1 MPPKAD
7 PRDWDRLFRP
17 NAPRR
22 GGPLRALANL
32 LFVGAGVGIFVGGTF
47 FALRYGLERTR
58 DNNIATAQAV
68 ETNNAMVNG
77 TRTAAA
83 AIRAATGTAVAIR
96 ASTVVTATTATQS
109 ATTTTPTTVVAIIG
123 RSKVLKGGNLR
134 KSTVVSPAT
143 VIGQVC
149 PGDSVEVL
157 EQTTVGGARWYRLR
171 VTQIV
176 DVCTPTTPPQRVPAN
191 SLGWISS
198 SLLAPLTKP

>member
-17 NAPRR
+17 HAPRR

-47 FALRYGLERTR
+47 FALRYGLDRTR

-68 ETNNAMVNG
+68 ETNNALVSG

-83 AIRAATGTAVAIR
+83 VRGAATGTAMVIR
-96 ASTVVTATTATQS
+96 ASTVVTATTPTQS
-109 ATTTTPTTVVAIIG
+109 ATTTTPTAAVAIIG
-123 RSKVLKGGNLR
+123 RSKVLNGGNLR

-149 PGDSVEVL
+149 PGDSVDVL
-157 EQTTVGGARWYRLR
+157 EQTTVGGARWYRLH

-176 DVCTPTTPPQRVPAN
+176 GVCTPQRVPVN
-191 SLGWISS
+191 SLGWVSS

>member
-1 MPPKAD
+1 MPPKVD

-32 LFVGAGVGIFVGGTF
+32 LFVGAGIGIFVGGTF

-58 DNNIATAQAV
+58 DNNIATTQAI
-68 ETNNAMVNG
+68 ETNNAIVSATNTARALAAAS
-77 TRTAAA
+77 TRTAA
-83 AIRAATGTAVAIR
+83 AIR

-109 ATTTTPTTVVAIIG
+109 ATTTTPTAVVAIIG
-123 RSKVLKGGNLR
+123 RSKVLTGGNLR

-149 PGDSVEVL
+149 PGDSVDVL
-157 EQTTVGGARWYRLR
+157 EQTMVGAARWYRLR

-176 DVCTPTTPPQRVPAN
+176 DVCTPQRVPVN